1 MEQLTDDE
9 RAKLR
14 EMIDTWDSAQTGV
27 RIVVG
32 IGTVVKWIAGVI
44 AAAAVV
50 WAALRHGGDLP
61 K

>member
-1 MEQLTDDE
+1 MEQLTDDD
-9 RAKLR
+9 RKKLR
-14 EMIDTWDSAQTGV
+14 EIIDTWDSAQTGV

-32 IGTVVKWIAGVI
+32 IGTLVKWIAGVI

-50 WAALRHGGDLP
+50 WAAFHHGGELP